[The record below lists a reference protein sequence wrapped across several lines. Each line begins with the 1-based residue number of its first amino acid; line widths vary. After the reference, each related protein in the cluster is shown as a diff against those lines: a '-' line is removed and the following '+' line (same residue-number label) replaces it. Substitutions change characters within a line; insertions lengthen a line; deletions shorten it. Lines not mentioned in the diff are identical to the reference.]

1 MLIQS
6 ARLHH
11 LEEYMKFLYAV
22 ALLLILAGCGSGGG
36 NFAAVTPVMADT
48 RGTYRLSSAT
58 VTTTTPAP
66 ASAFSTVSYTSG
78 TLRLSET
85 NYSKTGNGGEAD
97 SSGGYRLGQ
106 SVNTILNSREGSF
119 TLTPNA
125 GQPPLTGSYH
135 VDPDV
140 TLTLNYS
147 EVALADGT
155 VVSRSETW
163 IKESDSPHFG
173 E

>member
-1 MLIQS
+1 
-6 ARLHH
+6 
-11 LEEYMKFLYAV
+11 MKFLYAV
-22 ALLLILAGCGSGGG
+22 PLLLTLAGCGSGGG

-58 VTTTTPAP
+58 VTTTAPAP
-66 ASAFSTVSYTSG
+66 VGTVTTVSYNSG
-78 TLRLSET
+78 TLRLTET
-85 NYSKTGNGGEAD
+85 NYSKATVNSGEAN

-106 SVNTILNSREGSF
+106 SVNTILNSRDGSF

-125 GQPPLTGSYH
+125 GQPPLAGSYH

-140 TLTLNYS
+140 TLTLNYDQ
-147 EVALADGT
+147 VASADGA

-163 IKESDSPHFG
+163 VKQADSPHSG